1 MLSEIHEI
9 GPNYA
14 ETLRRWRENVDAQIE
29 QVRALG
35 YDEHFERTW
44 HFYLAFCETAF
55 RTRALRD
62 VQIVFGKKF
71 GVNRHEPRLPDGP
84 TRAQTIAI

>member
-14 ETLRRWRENVDAQIE
+14 ETLRHWRENFDARIE

-35 YDEHFERTW
+35 YDEHFVRTW

-62 VQIVFGKKF
+62 VQIML
-71 GVNRHEPRLPDGP
+71 R
-84 TRAQTIAI
+84 RAFE